1 MSMPPQDAWLATL
14 GQLQMQLHSATYD
27 TWVREAQF
35 VSFEDGLFTISVPND
50 YARDWL
56 TKRLYRLI
64 QHTLSNVFQDHVELT
79 FITTPKERTPRTL
92 PESPLFPSDTGRPGE
107 PVAPVSVVVPV
118 RDRKPEVIF
127 AEGEHLNEDY
137 SLANFVVGHNNR
149 LAHSAALAIT
159 ESVNHPYNPLFI
171 HSQVG
176 LGKTHLL
183 NAIGL
188 AFQTCGLKIVLVSAE
203 TFTNDFVR
211 AVRMNQ
217 MDAFRNYY
225 RGMDALLIDDIQF
238 IAGKESTQ
246 EEFFHTFNA
255 IYKNNGQI
263 VVTAKAPPSQID
275 LEERLSSRLGSG
287 LEVELHAPA
296 FECRVAIL
304 QRKARAQETEMPE
317 DVAAAIA
324 SRTRGSVRDLEGVLN
339 KVLAQSA
346 LTRQQLSATV
356 VEHLLKDHQPEA
368 PAAQIEIDDI
378 LETTAR
384 YHQLTLDDLLSKQ
397 RSSEVS
403 LARHI
408 AIYLARNEINATL
421 PAIGRALGGR
431 SHSTILNG
439 YRKVEKLIQSDPALR
454 RNIDELRKQIH
465 EQNAV

>member
-35 VSFEDGLFTISVPND
+35 VAYEDGHFTISVPND
-50 YARDWL
+50 YAREWL

-64 QHTLSNVFQDHVELT
+64 QHTLANVFRSSVELS
-79 FITTPKERTPRTL
+79 FITV
-92 PESPLFPSDTGRPGE
+92 PEEKPQPETPLFPSNNANDDRKPA
-107 PVAPVSVVVPV
+107 APVSVIAPT
-118 RDRKPEVIF
+118 RERTPEVVF

-137 SLANFVVGHNNR
+137 DFATFIVGEGSR

-159 ESVNHPYNPLFI
+159 ESTNHPYNPLYI
-171 HSQVG
+171 HGQVG

-188 AFQTCGLKIVLVSAE
+188 AFRVRGKRMVLVSAE

-211 AVRMNQ
+211 ALRMNQ
-217 MDAFRNYY
+217 MDAFRRYY
-225 RGMDALLIDDIQF
+225 RGADALLVDDIQF
-238 IAGKESTQ
+238 IAGKDNTQ
-246 EEFFHTFNA
+246 EEFFHTFNS
-255 IYKNNGQI
+255 IYKNSGQI
-263 VVTAKAPPSQID
+263 VVTAKAAPPNIG
-275 LEERLSSRLGSG
+275 LEERLSSRFGSG
-287 LEVELHAPA
+287 LAAELHAPS
-296 FECRVAIL
+296 FDCRVSIL
-304 QRKARAQETEMPE
+304 QRKALAQATEISSE
-317 DVAAAIA
+317 VAASIA

-339 KVLAQSA
+339 KALAHVA
-346 LTRQQLSATV
+346 MTRQPLTTQTI
-356 VEHLLKDHQPEA
+356 EHLLKDHTEETPL
-368 PAAQIEIDDI
+368 AQLEIDDI

-397 RSSEVS
+397 RSHDIA

-439 YRKVEKLIQSDPALR
+439 YRKVEERLQADPALR

-465 EQNAV
+465 QQHRS

>member
-1 MSMPPQDAWLATL
+1 
-14 GQLQMQLHSATYD
+14 MQLHSATYD

-35 VSFEDGLFTISVPND
+35 VSFEDGHFTISVPND

-79 FITTPKERTPRTL
+79 FITVPKERTPRTL
-92 PESPLFPSDTGRPGE
+92 PESPLFPTSNTRPTE
-107 PVAPVSVVVPV
+107 TVAPVSVVVPA
-118 RDRKPEVIF
+118 RDSRPNVVF
-127 AEGEHLNEDY
+127 AEGEHLNDDY
-137 SLANFVVGHNNR
+137 TLANFVVGNSNR

-159 ESVNHPYNPLFI
+159 ESSNHPYNPLFI

-188 AFQTCGLKIVLVSAE
+188 TYQMCGQKVILVSAE

-211 AVRMNQ
+211 AVRLNQ

-225 RGMDALLIDDIQF
+225 RNAGALLIDDIQF

-255 IYKNNGQI
+255 IYKHNGQI
-263 VVTAKAPPSQID
+263 VVTAKAPPAKLD

-287 LEVELHAPA
+287 LAVELQAPA
-296 FECRVAIL
+296 FDCRVAIL
-304 QRKARAQETEMPE
+304 QCKALAQETEMPE
-317 DVAAAIA
+317 DVASAIA

-339 KVLAQSA
+339 TVLAHVA
-346 LTRQQLSATV
+346 LTRQQLSANV
-356 VEHLLKDHQPEA
+356 VEHLLKDHQPET
-368 PAAQIEIDDI
+368 PAAPLEIDDI

-397 RSSEVS
+397 RSSEVAM
-403 LARHI
+403 ARHI

-421 PAIGRALGGR
+421 PAIRRALDGR

-439 YRKVEKLIQSDPALR
+439 YRKVEKRIQSDPALR

-465 EQNAV
+465 EQRAV